1 MSALLKTR
9 ETAVWLILMVVSV
22 SNWVLGSQRSSLESD
37 SSAAVLILL
46 TLAFFKV
53 SLIMQYFME
62 VRHANNELKVSCNL
76 WLLAVFLLVTSANVG
91 VFN

>member
-9 ETAVWLILMVVSV
+9 ETAVWLILMVVSI

-37 SSAAVLILL
+37 SSATVIILL

>member
-1 MSALLKTR
+1 MSPLLKTR
-9 ETAVWLILMVVSV
+9 ETAIWLILMVVSI

-37 SSAAVLILL
+37 SSAAVIILL

>member
-37 SSAAVLILL
+37 SSAAALILL

>member
-1 MSALLKTR
+1 MSVLLKTR
-9 ETAVWLILMVVSV
+9 ETAVWLILMVVSI

-37 SSAAVLILL
+37 SSAAVIILL

>member
-9 ETAVWLILMVVSV
+9 ETAVWLILMVVSI

-37 SSAAVLILL
+37 SSAAVIILL

>member
-1 MSALLKTR
+1 MSPLLKTR
-9 ETAVWLILMVVSV
+9 ETAIWLILMVVSI
-22 SNWVLGSQRSSLESD
+22 SNWVLGSQRSSIDSD
-37 SSAAVLILL
+37 SSAAVIILL

>member
-9 ETAVWLILMVVSV
+9 ETSVWLILMVVSI

-37 SSAAVLILL
+37 SSAAVIILL